1 MTPVEALQK
10 TLAAEHAAVHLYGVL
25 GGQASKSQN
34 PALFRQ
40 LDEAYDE
47 HRTSRDRLT
56 VLINAKGKAPVA
68 ALVDYAVP
76 GPTSTPSQIEAVART
91 IERRVTTT
99 YGELVDLLPGQ
110 KVRLSQSV
118 RHVPVAGKVTTKY
131 VENVAEGVDCQ
142 LRVPVMGEAG
152 RPGVAA
158 AAECGR
164 RGRDIDRSTRA
175 Q

>member
-34 PALFRQ
+34 PTLFRQ
-40 LDEAYDE
+40 LDEAYGE
-47 HRTSRDRLT
+47 HRASRDRLT

-91 IERRVTTT
+91 IERRVTAT
-99 YGELVDLLPGQ
+99 YGELVENT
-110 KVRLSQSV
+110 
-118 RHVPVAGKVTTKY
+118 AG
-131 VENVAEGVDCQ
+131 AD
-142 LRVPVMGEAG
+142 
-152 RPGVAA
+152 
-158 AAECGR
+158 R
-164 RGRDIDRSTRA
+164 RGAIAALDASALRELGFGIAPSTFPGLD
-175 Q
+175 

>member
-10 TLAAEHAAVHLYGVL
+10 SLAAEHAAVHLYGVL

-34 PALFRQ
+34 PTLFRQ

-47 HRTSRDRLT
+47 HRASRDRLT

-91 IERRVTTT
+91 IERRVTAT
-99 YGELVDLLPGQ
+99 YGELVENTAGADRGWAISALDASALRELGFGIAPSTFPG
-110 KVRLSQSV
+110 L
-118 RHVPVAGKVTTKY
+118 G
-131 VENVAEGVDCQ
+131 
-142 LRVPVMGEAG
+142 
-152 RPGVAA
+152 
-158 AAECGR
+158 
-164 RGRDIDRSTRA
+164 
-175 Q
+175 

>member
-34 PALFRQ
+34 PSLFRQ

-56 VLINAKGKAPVA
+56 VLINAKGKTPVA

-91 IERRVTTT
+91 IERRVTAT
-99 YGELVDLLPGQ
+99 YGELVENT
-110 KVRLSQSV
+110 
-118 RHVPVAGKVTTKY
+118 AG
-131 VENVAEGVDCQ
+131 ADRGWAIGALDASA
-142 LRVPVMGEAG
+142 LRELGF
-152 RPGVAA
+152 GVAPSA
-158 AAECGR
+158 FPGL
-164 RGRDIDRSTRA
+164 D
-175 Q
+175 